1 MKRPM
6 SISGI
11 MDEEAARPGESAG
24 ARVMAVLSLHRI
36 WPEIVGELAATNCF
50 PGGFR
55 QGCLTVTA
63 RTSAWAQEMSLLSPE
78 IQKKLDAALG
88 EGVVTELR
96 FKTGRLPAASRRRPA
111 RRKTAPAPEPA
122 PKPEPDPLLKA
133 RLEQELARIKDP
145 ELREV
150 LLRVRL
156 AAGE

>member
-11 MDEEAARPGESAG
+11 MDEEAARPRESAG

-36 WPEIVGELAATNCF
+36 WPEIVGEVAATNCF

-55 QGCLTVTA
+55 QGRLTVTA

-96 FKTGRLPAASRRRPA
+96 FKTGRLPAASKRRV

-133 RLEQELARIKDP
+133 RLEKELAKIKDP
-145 ELREV
+145 ELKEI
-150 LLRVRL
+150 LIRVRL
-156 AAGE
+156 GMGK